1 MGVVSLN
8 GSESELKGGVLEV
21 DVWVQKPKTERAE
34 KAPKQAWK
42 QPVGEAG
49 EKVAPLQAERGRQRA
64 KVTGKGTKGTKGKAG
79 KGDDKM
85 KEKLAAFSASQ
96 KVWIGGLTE
105 G

>member
-21 DVWVQKPKTERAE
+21 E
-34 KAPKQAWK
+34 
-42 QPVGEAG
+42 G
-49 EKVAPLQAERGRQRA
+49 KVA